1 MPAKNRK
8 LKCDIENWKRNEIK
22 LLDEN
27 ITVMKLR
34 TFLSEENYSS
44 LKKKSLYGFNRRLD
58 KAKEKNNKLEDNEK
72 ELSTDKQTETAEGEK
87 V

>member
-34 TFLSEENYSS
+34 T
-44 LKKKSLYGFNRRLD
+44 
-58 KAKEKNNKLEDNEK
+58 
-72 ELSTDKQTETAEGEK
+72 
-87 V
+87 